1 MKLKAFKQA
10 VATRYVRAVL
20 LACCC
25 CCVALLLLRVWL
37 RSRCPASCLRHQYAR
52 MQCTHIHRVST
63 YILYIDIR
71 RYTSTAPAGC
81 CARVERELSKALH
94 WLAGV
99 CDQLL
104 WALENWPPPVLFG
117 GNVPL
122 WTPLICS
129 TMSHILHIMF
139 MWCAEHVAPRE
150 GCTPAGTHLA
160 KSDYILQHNSP
171 GGVQVRHTMTICR
184 AWWRAL
190 GGCRARSCCC
200 EEN

>member
-81 CARVERELSKALH
+81 CARVERESFLKHCIGWLAFATSCCERWKTGRRLFCSAATCRSGPLSFAQQCHIYCTLCLCGVLSTLH
-94 WLAGV
+94 WGRGARLR
-99 CDQLL
+99 
-104 WALENWPPPVLFG
+104 
-117 GNVPL
+117 VP
-122 WTPLICS
+122 T
-129 TMSHILHIMF
+129 
-139 MWCAEHVAPRE
+139 
-150 GCTPAGTHLA
+150 
-160 KSDYILQHNSP
+160 
-171 GGVQVRHTMTICR
+171 
-184 AWWRAL
+184 
-190 GGCRARSCCC
+190 
-200 EEN
+200 